1 MRSASAALR
10 VCFALAL
17 AAAPA
22 VAGCAD
28 DGPVEEEGSGE
39 DFVKVDTSSPEAR
52 AQYDA
57 DVAFANAY
65 TARCAPKGSAKRV
78 LVTGFGRFMSVG
90 NNATGRIVSTLV
102 PEAVYPE
109 TSPPP
114 AGQVDPPGP
123 QLSVGTRV
131 VDLPGAG
138 RADVCG
144 MVLPVYWDLAAILVS
159 KEIEAFKPDLVVMMG
174 VAGGTQPIWIELG
187 AVNKA
192 APLDD
197 GSDRLQPAVREG
209 QDYAPIVETAT
220 SDEQARG
227 NLMSWQRVQSAAE
240 AKAKSLADRR
250 DSHGSRFGDVLPGAK
265 LAGFPRDSNTY
276 LCNNVTYATGYLMD
290 HPGKKVTLL
299 RASKKVRGKPNQ
311 VDVRLA
317 ADHRATPRA
326 FVHWPSSLSS
336 EQYPLAAEVLASLL
350 GAQLSAPA
358 AQAPTRGTND
368 LADPG
373 LRGGGFF

>member
-1 MRSASAALR
+1 MRHGSPIHQDAYDRIPGVPATSWIHFVITFAYMGLLRAWTRVMRSASAALR

-250 DSHGSRFGDVLPGAK
+250 DSHGSRFGD
-265 LAGFPRDSNTY
+265 AGYNT
-276 LCNNVTYATGYLMD
+276 LSTTALWPWPNEARIKREMCAAT
-290 HPGKKVTLL
+290 
-299 RASKKVRGKPNQ
+299 
-311 VDVRLA
+311 
-317 ADHRATPRA
+317 
-326 FVHWPSSLSS
+326 
-336 EQYPLAAEVLASLL
+336 
-350 GAQLSAPA
+350 
-358 AQAPTRGTND
+358 TRGFCSSGKRLDGVNPIT
-368 LADPG
+368 LTSYVWEMLGTAMPATLG
-373 LRGGGFF
+373 P

>member
-1 MRSASAALR
+1 MRSLSTVRRVAL
-10 VCFALAL
+10 ALAL

-22 VAGCAD
+22 LAGCAD
-28 DGPVEEEGSGE
+28 DASVEEEGVGE
-39 DFVKVDTSSPEAR
+39 DYVKVDTSSPEAR

-57 DVAFANAY
+57 DVAFANGYA
-65 TARCAPKGSAKRV
+65 ARCTPKGSAKRV
-78 LVTGFGRFMSVG
+78 LVTGFGRFMSVA

-109 TSPPP
+109 TAPPP
-114 AGQVDPPGP
+114 AGQIDAPAP

-138 RADVCG
+138 KADVCG

-174 VAGGTQPIWIELG
+174 VAGSAQPIWIELG

-197 GSDRLQPAVREG
+197 GSDRLKPAVREG
-209 QDYAPIVETAT
+209 ESFVPIVETA
-220 SDEQARG
+220 SSEEQARG
-227 NLMSWQRVQSAAE
+227 NLMSWHRVQTAAD
-240 AKAKSLADRR
+240 AKAKALADRR
-250 DSHGSRFGDVLPGAK
+250 DTHGSRFGDVLSGAA

-299 RASKKVRGKPNQ
+299 RASKKVRGKANQ

-317 ADHRATPRA
+317 ADHRNTPRA

-336 EQYPLAAEVLASLL
+336 EQYPLAAEVLAALL
-350 GAQLSAPA
+350 GAQLSTPA
-358 AQAPTRGTND
+358 ADAPTRGKND